1 MQRAARILG
10 LVVLA
15 LVSQSG
21 LVHAQKMKIL
31 DLKLVEPKADDKKGD
46 QKGDKKAKAVYHA
59 VVDYAVPG
67 LAADKFQLK
76 DVDAEPPV
84 SAPADKVITFP
95 ESTDKLALVVLVQ
108 GDQLWMGNDT
118 YVPAEDP
125 DQLQGAF
132 SGLPDALGALSKAGP
147 AGSTGS
153 LLIYAGG
160 QVTPKFENKGLEG
173 LSGAL
178 GTQQDYTAS
187 SVPLIAGIDQAYKA
201 LTEMSGRRV
210 LVVFGDG
217 TDAAGDISEQL
228 GDRVKKLQA
237 LDVETYTIYYSL
249 TATED
254 PTPKNNFKLLGYTNA
269 YEATLRDNFKSKA
282 EDIVASLAAR
292 YYIDFPAQPFATK
305 DKHVRELTLFIGDA
319 EGEPRELAT
328 IKLPAPPEESSL
340 WWLWLLVILII
351 VVVVIVIV
359 VKLKNREPAPPPV
372 FEAPPPEPA
381 SASPAKTIMLGIG
394 GNDEGFPIVGWV
406 VPVTGPNQYQTFKL
420 HQGQTV
426 LGTGGDAHV
435 VVNDTFMSTLHA
447 EIVCT
452 ATGFTLKDLGSTNG
466 TFVNQRKVDAHELFD
481 NDVFTLGKTDFKF
494 KSIN

>member
-1 MQRAARILG
+1 MQRAVRVFG

-15 LVSQSG
+15 LLSQSG

-31 DLKLVEPKADDKKGD
+31 DLKLVEPKPEEKKA
-46 QKGDKKAKAVYHA
+46 DKKAKPVYHA

-76 DVDAEPPV
+76 DMDADPPV
-84 SAPADKVITFP
+84 EAPADKVTTYP
-95 ESTDKLALVVLVQ
+95 ESNDPLALVVLVQ

-132 SGLPDALGALSKAGP
+132 SGIPDALQALAKAGP
-147 AGSTGS
+147 PGSMAS

-160 QVTPKFENKGLEG
+160 QVTAKYANKPLDGLP
-173 LSGAL
+173 GAL
-178 GTQQDYTAS
+178 GTQQDYTAA
-187 SVPLIAGIDQAYKA
+187 SVPLIAGVDQAYKA

-237 LDVETYTIYYSL
+237 LDVETYTIYYSA

-292 YYIDFPAQPFATK
+292 YYVDFPADPFATK
-305 DKHVRELTLFIGDA
+305 DQHTRELTLFIGDA
-319 EGEPRELAT
+319 EGEPKELAT
-328 IKLPAPPEESSL
+328 VKLPKPPEESSL
-340 WWLWLLVILII
+340 WWLWLLIVLIVVILII
-351 VVVVIVIV
+351 VIV
-359 VKLKNREPAPPPV
+359 VKIKNREPAPPPV
-372 FEAPPPEPA
+372 FEAPEAPA
-381 SASPAKTIMLGIG
+381 APAGPQKTIMLGIG
-394 GNDEGFPIVGWV
+394 GNDDGFPIVGWV
-406 VPVTGPNQYQTFKL
+406 VPLTGPNQYQTFKL

-426 LGTGGDAHV
+426 LGTGGEAHV
-435 VVNDTFMSTLHA
+435 VVDDTFMSTSHA

-466 TFVNQRKVDAHELFD
+466 TFVNQRKVDTHELFD

>member
-31 DLKLVEPKADDKKGD
+31 DLELVEPKPEEKKA
-46 QKGDKKAKAVYHA
+46 DKKAKPVYRG

-67 LAADKFQLK
+67 LAAEKFQLK
-76 DVDAEPPV
+76 DMDADPPV
-84 SAPADKVITFP
+84 VAPADKVITFP
-95 ESTDKLALVVLVQ
+95 DSSDTLALVVLVQ

-132 SGLPDALGALSKAGP
+132 SGLPDALQALAKAGP
-147 AGSTGS
+147 PGSMAS

-160 QVTPKFENKGLEG
+160 QVTAKYANKPLDGLP
-173 LSGAL
+173 GAL
-178 GTQQDYTAS
+178 GTQQDYNAA

-201 LTEMSGRRV
+201 LTEMTGRRV

-228 GDRVKKLQA
+228 GDRVKKLRA
-237 LDVETYTIYYSL
+237 LDVETYTIYYSA

-292 YYIDFPAQPFATK
+292 YYVDFAAAPFATK
-305 DKHVRELTLFIGDA
+305 DKHTRELTLFIGDA
-319 EGEPRELAT
+319 EGEPKELAT
-328 IKLPAPPEESSL
+328 VKLPTPPEESSL
-340 WWLWLLVILII
+340 WWLWLLIILI
-351 VVVVIVIV
+351 VVVLVIVIV
-359 VKLKNREPAPPPV
+359 VKIKNREPAPPPV
-372 FEAPPPEPA
+372 FEAPPEPA
-381 SASPAKTIMLGIG
+381 AAASPQKTIMLGIG

-406 VPVTGPNQYQTFKL
+406 VPISGPNQYQTFKL

-426 LGTGGDAHV
+426 LGTGGEAHV
-435 VVNDTFMSTLHA
+435 VVDDTFMSTQHA

-466 TFVNQRKVDAHELFD
+466 TFVNQRQVDTHELFD